1 MTSLRTRGDDAETTS
16 DPASANTSQ
25 RPKRMSAWRS
35 STRGE
40 SVTVL
45 FWQLVLF
52 FGFLAGWEWLPTVPF
67 LSKHFLFFQ
76 RFFISSPI
84 GVAKMVF
91 YLATG
96 KNYIA
101 TIWGP
106 LGHTLSAALG
116 GTICAIISGA
126 VLGLLFSHNAYS
138 YRIFRP
144 FIVALN
150 AVPRVAIIPIII
162 ILVKSAEMTD
172 AVTAFTV
179 VFFLV
184 FFNAFEGGRSVPIEV
199 IQNVK
204 ILGGTAATVLWR
216 VRWRYVLAWTF
227 ASLPNAV
234 TFGIVG
240 SVTAELF
247 TGSSGIGQI
256 LIAAVDEANAALTF
270 GVVTV
275 LTICSLLLVMGSDV
289 ARRRLLVWWDGGGR

>member
-1 MTSLRTRGDDAETTS
+1 VTSPAQIEVKNEVAVETS
-16 DPASANTSQ
+16 PQPVKAKRKRKMPAASHGWSLSIFIWQ
-25 RPKRMSAWRS
+25 M
-35 STRGE
+35 
-40 SVTVL
+40 VL
-45 FWQLVLF
+45 FL
-52 FGFLAGWEWLPTVPF
+52 GFLAGWEWLPTVPA

-91 YLATG
+91 DLATG
-96 KNYIA
+96 KNYVA
-101 TIWGP
+101 SIWGP

-116 GTICAIISGA
+116 GTAAAIIAGA
-126 VLGLLFSHNAYS
+126 VLGLVFSHNSYS

-150 AVPRVAIIPIII
+150 AVPRVAIIPVII

-199 IQNVK
+199 IQNVR
-204 ILGGTAATVLWR
+204 ILGGTASTIMWR

-256 LIAAVDEANAALTF
+256 LIAAVDEANSALTF

-275 LTICSLLLVMGSDV
+275 LTLCSLLLVLGSDI
-289 ARRRLLVWWDGGGR
+289 ARRKLLVWWDDTAR